1 MNACRALPIRY
12 SNVLPAIR
20 ENSFKILWE
29 NPMRNRLYKLISAC
43 LTSLVLF
50 SFLGCGEK
58 PKERIVPDNTAQ
70 DPAKEGRR

>member
-1 MNACRALPIRY
+1 
-12 SNVLPAIR
+12 VPANR
-20 ENSFKILWE
+20 DNSFNILQE

-58 PKERIVPDNTAQ
+58 PKQRIVEDNTQQ
-70 DPAKEGRR
+70 DPAKSDRR